1 MSALLPSAQEKTSDN
16 GLVILGVAE
25 SDAHVVANKLIEYEL
40 RLVGYQVINLGAC
53 TPIDE
58 FVDAFRANP
67 DADAIVIGSVNGHA
81 YEDLKE
87 LQDAR
92 RDFLITCP
100 VIVGGNLGV
109 TREQAARTRQALLS
123 LGVDHV
129 LDDASELIPTLRN
142 LPKRNSVRAGQK
154 DGVMSALGELVPAV

>member
-1 MSALLPSAQEKTSDN
+1 MSALLSSAHEKTSNN

-53 TPIDE
+53 TPVDE

-67 DADAIVIGSVNGHA
+67 DAHAIVIGSLNGHA
-81 YEDLKE
+81 YDDLKE

-92 RDFLITCP
+92 RDLLITCP

-109 TREQAARTRQALLS
+109 TREQAGRARQALLS

-129 LDDASELIPTLRN
+129 LDDSSELLPILRD
-142 LPKRNSVRAGQK
+142 LPRRNTV
-154 DGVMSALGELVPAV
+154 LVAPDRKMVS

>member
-1 MSALLPSAQEKTSDN
+1 MSALLAASPEQQSNNS
-16 GLVILGVAE
+16 LIILGVAE

-40 RLVGYQVINLGAC
+40 RLSGYKVINVGAC

-67 DADAIVIGSVNGHA
+67 EADAIVIGSLNGHA
-81 YEDLKE
+81 YEDLKRLE
-87 LQDAR
+87 EAK
-92 RDFLITCP
+92 RDLLITCP

-109 TREQAARTRQALLS
+109 TREQAVRTKQKLLS

-129 LDDASELIPTLRN
+129 LDDASEIPSVLRN
-142 LPKRNSVRAGQK
+142 LPKRNSFPVADRRI
-154 DGVMSALGELVPAV
+154 EP